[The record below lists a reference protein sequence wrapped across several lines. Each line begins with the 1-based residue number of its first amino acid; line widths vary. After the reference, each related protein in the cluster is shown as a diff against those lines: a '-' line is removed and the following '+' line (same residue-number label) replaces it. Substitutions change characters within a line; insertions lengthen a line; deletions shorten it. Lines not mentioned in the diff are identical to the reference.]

1 MAAIAILLG
10 FFLIAFRSH
19 TVAEPVL
26 GKIWI
31 GEFYGQIEA
40 VENISARNVYRLRLA
55 TGGSSDLPP
64 FVRVNLI
71 PEQYQDDFQPGAI
84 IRLRARL
91 LPPAGPTLPG
101 GYDFARRAWFQ
112 QIGATGTAL
121 GELQLF
127 QKAENGAWFA
137 TQRAVLT
144 EHILA
149 SMPQRS
155 GAIGAALVTG
165 DQGHISPA
173 DAQAMRDSLKP
184 LAAQMESPLTTLA
197 LSLQPQQLETMQA
210 RFAKDNTTW
219 RKDWKL
225 DASSQDRLDA
235 QTEKGQR
242 NAERFYG
249 KVSKAQQAQL
259 RLLAQSSGFEPERAY
274 AERLRQQADSLLTLK
289 TIALGQRGMQS
300 SRQLVSDWLQRSL
313 NSPDDEYV
321 AYLKKRQTLNC
332 DAAAQFHNST
342 SPEQRAHAVNLL
354 KSYEADL
361 RELMRTSP

>member
-1 MAAIAILLG
+1 MASLSACSLVVTGYNNAPQVLL
-10 FFLIAFRSH
+10 FTWIDPHLDLSSAQSRQTKTDLTRLMAWH
-19 TVAEPVL
+19 RQQQLPLYAEWLVQMQELAP
-26 GKIWI
+26 
-31 GEFYGQIEA
+31 QQ
-40 VENISARNVYRLRLA
+40 ISAAQVCRL
-55 TGGSSDLPP
+55 
-64 FVRVNLI
+64 
-71 PEQYQDDFQPGAI
+71 
-84 IRLRARL
+84 
-91 LPPAGPTLPG
+91 
-101 GYDFARRAWFQ
+101 
-112 QIGATGTAL
+112 
-121 GELQLF
+121 
-127 QKAENGAWFA
+127 
-137 TQRAVLT
+137 
-144 EHILA
+144 
-149 SMPQRS
+149 
-155 GAIGAALVTG
+155 
-165 DQGHISPA
+165 
-173 DAQAMRDSLKP
+173 AQAMRDSLKP

-225 DASSQDRLDA
+225 DASNQDRLDA

-289 TIALGQRGMQS
+289 TIALEQRGMQS

>member
-1 MAAIAILLG
+1 MASLSACSLVVTGYNNAPQVLL
-10 FFLIAFRSH
+10 FTWIDPHLDLSSAQSRQTKTDLARLMAWH
-19 TVAEPVL
+19 RQQQLPLYAEWLVQMQELAP
-26 GKIWI
+26 
-31 GEFYGQIEA
+31 QQ
-40 VENISARNVYRLRLA
+40 ISAAQVCRL
-55 TGGSSDLPP
+55 
-64 FVRVNLI
+64 
-71 PEQYQDDFQPGAI
+71 
-84 IRLRARL
+84 
-91 LPPAGPTLPG
+91 
-101 GYDFARRAWFQ
+101 
-112 QIGATGTAL
+112 
-121 GELQLF
+121 
-127 QKAENGAWFA
+127 
-137 TQRAVLT
+137 
-144 EHILA
+144 
-149 SMPQRS
+149 
-155 GAIGAALVTG
+155 
-165 DQGHISPA
+165 
-173 DAQAMRDSLKP
+173 AQAMRDSLKP

-225 DASSQDRLDA
+225 DASNQDRLDA

-249 KVSKAQQAQL
+249 KISKAQQAQL

-289 TIALGQRGMQS
+289 TIALEQRGMQS

>member
-1 MAAIAILLG
+1 MRVPLPAAITTTSTNAMNLLPCFDQIISQRGWGNRLLG
-10 FFLIAFRSH
+10 WGLALCLMASLSACSLVVTGYNNAPQVLLFTWIDPHLDLSSAQSRQTKTDLARLMAWH
-19 TVAEPVL
+19 RQQQLPLYAEWLVQMQELAP
-26 GKIWI
+26 
-31 GEFYGQIEA
+31 QQ
-40 VENISARNVYRLRLA
+40 ISAAQVCRL
-55 TGGSSDLPP
+55 
-64 FVRVNLI
+64 
-71 PEQYQDDFQPGAI
+71 
-84 IRLRARL
+84 
-91 LPPAGPTLPG
+91 
-101 GYDFARRAWFQ
+101 
-112 QIGATGTAL
+112 
-121 GELQLF
+121 
-127 QKAENGAWFA
+127 
-137 TQRAVLT
+137 
-144 EHILA
+144 
-149 SMPQRS
+149 
-155 GAIGAALVTG
+155 
-165 DQGHISPA
+165 
-173 DAQAMRDSLKP
+173 AQAMRDSLKP

-225 DASSQDRLDA
+225 DASNQDRLDA

-289 TIALGQRGMQS
+289 TIALEQRGMQS

>member
-1 MAAIAILLG
+1 MNLLPCFDQIISQRGWVNRLLG
-10 FFLIAFRSH
+10 WGLALCLMASLSACSLVVTGYNNAPQVLLFTWIDPHLDLSSAQSRQTKTDLARLMAWH
-19 TVAEPVL
+19 RQQQLPLYAEWLVQMQELAP
-26 GKIWI
+26 
-31 GEFYGQIEA
+31 QQ
-40 VENISARNVYRLRLA
+40 ISAAQVCRL
-55 TGGSSDLPP
+55 
-64 FVRVNLI
+64 
-71 PEQYQDDFQPGAI
+71 
-84 IRLRARL
+84 
-91 LPPAGPTLPG
+91 
-101 GYDFARRAWFQ
+101 
-112 QIGATGTAL
+112 
-121 GELQLF
+121 
-127 QKAENGAWFA
+127 
-137 TQRAVLT
+137 
-144 EHILA
+144 
-149 SMPQRS
+149 
-155 GAIGAALVTG
+155 
-165 DQGHISPA
+165 
-173 DAQAMRDSLKP
+173 AQAMRDSLKP

-225 DASSQDRLDA
+225 DASNQDRLDA

-289 TIALGQRGMQS
+289 TIALEQRGMQS

-332 DAAAQFHNST
+332 DAVAQFHNST

-361 RELMRTSP
+361 RELMRTSH

>member
-1 MAAIAILLG
+1 MASLSACSLVVTGYNNAPQVLL
-10 FFLIAFRSH
+10 FTWIDPHLDLSSAQSRQTKTDLTRLMAWH
-19 TVAEPVL
+19 RQQQLPLYAEWLVQMQELAP
-26 GKIWI
+26 
-31 GEFYGQIEA
+31 QQ
-40 VENISARNVYRLRLA
+40 ISAAQVCRL
-55 TGGSSDLPP
+55 
-64 FVRVNLI
+64 
-71 PEQYQDDFQPGAI
+71 
-84 IRLRARL
+84 
-91 LPPAGPTLPG
+91 
-101 GYDFARRAWFQ
+101 
-112 QIGATGTAL
+112 
-121 GELQLF
+121 
-127 QKAENGAWFA
+127 
-137 TQRAVLT
+137 
-144 EHILA
+144 
-149 SMPQRS
+149 
-155 GAIGAALVTG
+155 
-165 DQGHISPA
+165 
-173 DAQAMRDSLKP
+173 AQAMRDSLKP

-289 TIALGQRGMQS
+289 TIALEQRGMQS

>member
-1 MAAIAILLG
+1 MNLLPCFDQIISQRGWVNRLLG
-10 FFLIAFRSH
+10 WGLALCLMASLSACSLVVTGYNNAPQVLLFTWIDPHLDLSSAQSRQTKTDLARLMAWH
-19 TVAEPVL
+19 RQQQLPLYAEWLVQMQELAP
-26 GKIWI
+26 
-31 GEFYGQIEA
+31 QQ
-40 VENISARNVYRLRLA
+40 ISAAQVCRL
-55 TGGSSDLPP
+55 
-64 FVRVNLI
+64 
-71 PEQYQDDFQPGAI
+71 
-84 IRLRARL
+84 
-91 LPPAGPTLPG
+91 
-101 GYDFARRAWFQ
+101 
-112 QIGATGTAL
+112 
-121 GELQLF
+121 
-127 QKAENGAWFA
+127 
-137 TQRAVLT
+137 
-144 EHILA
+144 
-149 SMPQRS
+149 
-155 GAIGAALVTG
+155 
-165 DQGHISPA
+165 
-173 DAQAMRDSLKP
+173 AQAMRDSLKP

-210 RFAKDNTTW
+210 RFAKDNTIW

-289 TIALGQRGMQS
+289 TIALEQRGMQS